1 MASDAAEVDVE
12 LEFEDS
18 VGTDVELG
26 AVMFEAIGPL
36 ADNGAA
42 AVELEVA
49 AAAAAAVE
57 LAALAAPLI
66 GIGAIP

>member
-12 LEFEDS
+12 LEFDDS

-49 AAAAAAVE
+49 AAVE